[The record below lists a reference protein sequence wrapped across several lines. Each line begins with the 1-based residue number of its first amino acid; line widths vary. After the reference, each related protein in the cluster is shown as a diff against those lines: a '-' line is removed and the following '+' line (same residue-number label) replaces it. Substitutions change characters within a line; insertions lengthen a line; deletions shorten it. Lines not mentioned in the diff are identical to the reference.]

1 MTASFPSEPRPKR
14 YPPPEFPP
22 RRPALFSTTP
32 PAVFPAVLGLLGL
45 GLALRRAAV
54 VTGMGAGLAELALGL
69 ILGLLVL
76 AVVAIKVK
84 VWRRFGVLAE
94 DLRPLPGR
102 AGMAAASMG
111 GMAMGAVVAPYAPGL
126 GLVLLL
132 GSLLAHVVLA
142 GMVLWVMRAQGA
154 EGLVPNPTW
163 HLSFTGIVVA
173 MPGLAGL
180 GWMGLAAVIGWL
192 VLISALTIWLLSLAQ
207 LWREVPP
214 APLRPMLTIHLAP
227 AALLSLGFGALGM
240 EGLQLGLLALAVVI
254 AVALVAFGR
263 WVLVG
268 GVSPLWGALTFP
280 PAAFAQALLAVWGE
294 AGLVVTALAVVV
306 NPWIAWKVLKLWPG
320 GQLAAKTNA
329 ARA

>member
-1 MTASFPSEPRPKR
+1 MSEPRPKR

-22 RRPALFSTTP
+22 RRPALFATTP
-32 PAVFPAVLGLLGL
+32 PAVFPVVLGLIGL
-45 GLALRRAAV
+45 GLALRRAAAV
-54 VTGMGAGLAELALGL
+54 LGFGAGLAELALGL
-69 ILGLLVL
+69 TLGLWVL

-102 AGMAAASMG
+102 AGMAAAAMS

-126 GLVLLL
+126 GLVLIL
-132 GSLLAHVVLA
+132 GSLVAHLVLA
-142 GMVLWVMRAQGA
+142 GMVLRVMRAQGA

-173 MPGLAGL
+173 MPGLASL
-180 GWMGLAAVIGWL
+180 GWGGLAAVIGWL
-192 VLISALTIWLLSLAQ
+192 ALISALTIWLLSLAQ

-214 APLRPMLTIHLAP
+214 APLRPMLAIHLAP

-240 EGLQLGLLALAVVI
+240 EVLQLVLLALGLVI
-254 AVALVAFGR
+254 AVALVASGR
-263 WVLVG
+263 WILVAG
-268 GVSPLWGALTFP
+268 FSPSWGALTFP
-280 PAAFAQALLAVWGE
+280 LAALAQALLAAWAEV
-294 AGLVVTALAVVV
+294 GLVITLAALVV
-306 NPWIAWKVLKLWPG
+306 NPWIAWRVLKLWPG
-320 GQLAAKTNA
+320 GQLATKTNA